1 MSAVRSILAVVLVAA
16 MACSDKG
23 GGGGDPDAPVGDGDG
38 SVNDGDGGTTGDG
51 GGGTGDGGGG
61 TGDGGT
67 ASCTAAGPQCN
78 NCLDDDGDGRVDG
91 ADIECTG
98 ALDNDESSFSTGIPG
113 DNIDTVH
120 QDCFFDGNSGA
131 GDDGC
136 DIHVCCL
143 LGAPD
148 RASCPFGANQYDPA
162 QCNTPETQACVA
174 LCAPLTPPGCDCFG
188 CCTLCDP
195 VTNVCRD
202 VLTNPAVAPNCDA
215 DHLSDPVAC
224 PACIQRTD
232 CGTPCGAEMCVL
244 CPGQDPNDLP
254 PECNGSTQCPAGHA
268 ECGPGAPCPTD
279 QFCSVGCC
287 IDGVP

>member
-1 MSAVRSILAVVLVAA
+1 MSTVTGRAREAGLDAKSVAE
-16 MACSDKG
+16 
-23 GGGGDPDAPVGDGDG
+23 
-38 SVNDGDGGTTGDG
+38 
-51 GGGTGDGGGG
+51 
-61 TGDGGT
+61 
-67 ASCTAAGPQCN
+67 
-78 NCLDDDGDGRVDG
+78 LDDDGDGRVDG

-254 PECNGSTQCPAGHA
+254 PECNGSTQCPAGSTKPA
-268 ECGPGAPCPTD
+268 SRSRSPAFITASAPNCAARATPICRSRFR
-279 QFCSVGCC
+279 Q
-287 IDGVP
+287 